1 MADESDV
8 EKTEDPTPQ
17 RLAKAREEGQ
27 IPRSRELTS
36 VLLLLVGW
44 GLLLLG
50 GERLAHQL
58 LALLQQGL
66 QIERASAFDPQQ
78 MLLQAGALL
87 TLALLAMLPLAAG
100 LLLTALCAPA
110 LLGGVTLSAKA
121 IRLDV
126 TRLSPLKGLKRMLSA
141 QTLSELL
148 KGVLKVTLAA
158 VACGVFLLANKNA
171 FIHLLWQP
179 PGSGVHDGLRLLSRC
194 LLLVVLAAL
203 PMVGYDIFWQL
214 VSHLKK
220 LRMSRQEIRDEF
232 KQSEG
237 DPHVK
242 GRIRQIQRNAARSR
256 MMADV
261 PKADVIVNN
270 PTHYSVALAY
280 SEDKMAAPVVL
291 AKGAGEIAL
300 RIREAASAH
309 AIPMLEAPPL
319 ARALYRHCEIGEAI
333 PASLYTAVAEVL
345 AWVYS
350 LRRWRKGYGLA
361 PQTPANLPVPAAL
374 DFARENPE

>member
-36 VLLLLVGW
+36 VLLLLMGW

-87 TLALLAMLPLAAG
+87 KLALLAMLPLAAG
-100 LLLTALCAPA
+100 LTLTALCAPT

-121 IRLDV
+121 IRVDV
-126 TRLSPLKGLKRMLSA
+126 KRLSPLKGLKRMLSA

-179 PGSGVHDGLRLLSRC
+179 LGSGVHDGLRLLARC
-194 LLLVVLAAL
+194 LLLVVLAAI

-280 SEDKMAAPVVL
+280 SEDRMAAPVVL

-300 RIREAASAH
+300 RIREMASAH

>member
-87 TLALLAMLPLAAG
+87 KLALLAMLPLAAG

-110 LLGGVTLSAKA
+110 LLGGVTLSAKV

-179 PGSGVHDGLRLLSRC
+179 LVSGVHDGLRLLSRC

>member
-87 TLALLAMLPLAAG
+87 KLALLAMLPLAAG
-100 LLLTALCAPA
+100 LLLTALWAPA

-203 PMVGYDIFWQL
+203 PMVSYDIFWQL
-214 VSHLKK
+214 ISHLKK

>member
-1 MADESDV
+1 MSEESDV

-17 RLAKAREEGQ
+17 RLEKAREEGQ
-27 IPRSRELTS
+27 FPRSRELTS
-36 VLLLLVGW
+36 VLLLIIGW

-50 GERLAHQL
+50 GAQLAHQFQSL
-58 LALLQQGL
+58 LKQGL
-66 QIERASAFDPQQ
+66 QIERATAFDPSL
-78 MLLQAGALL
+78 MLMQAGALL
-87 TLALLAMLPLAAG
+87 RAGMMALLPLAVG
-100 LLLTALCAPA
+100 LFITAVTAPT
-110 LLGGVTLSAKA
+110 LLGGVKLSAKVFKF
-121 IRLDV
+121 DV
-126 TRLSPLKGLKRMLSA
+126 GRLSLIKGLKRMLSA

-148 KGVLKVTLAA
+148 KGVLKVTLATL
-158 VACGVFLLANKNA
+158 ACGVFLMSNKNA

-179 PGSGVHDGLRLLSRC
+179 LGSGIHDGIHLLSQC
-194 LLLVVLAAL
+194 LLLVVLAVT
-203 PMVGYDIFWQL
+203 PMVAYDIFWQL
-214 VSHLKK
+214 ISHFKK

-242 GRIRQIQRNAARSR
+242 GRIRQIQRDAARSR

-261 PKADVIVNN
+261 PRADVIINN

-280 SEDKMAAPVVL
+280 TEDKMAAPIVL
-291 AKGAGEIAL
+291 AKGAGDIAL
-300 RIREAASAH
+300 RIREEASKY

-345 AWVYS
+345 AWVFS
-350 LRRWRKGYGLA
+350 LRRWRQGYGLA
-361 PQTPANLPVPAAL
+361 PNKPANIPVPDAL
-374 DFARENPE
+374 DFAHEKPQ